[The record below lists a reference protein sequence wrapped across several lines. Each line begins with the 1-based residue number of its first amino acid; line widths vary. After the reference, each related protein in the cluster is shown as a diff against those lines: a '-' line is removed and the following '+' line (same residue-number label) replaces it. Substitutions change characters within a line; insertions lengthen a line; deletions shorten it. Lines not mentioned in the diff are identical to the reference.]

1 MCAVGVLEPA
11 ACRVY
16 VAWQSLAISR
26 SKNVATQSVVKFQRR
41 EADVGDT
48 PDEIEIDP
56 QRFMT
61 MAQVAVLWNSSVDT
75 VRRRIRSGSLPTV
88 PVGRGVRIR
97 REDALKG
104 AK

>member
-11 ACRVY
+11 AGRVY
-16 VAWQSLAISR
+16 VAWQSLAFSR
-26 SKNVATQSVVKFQRR
+26 SNNFATQSVVKFQRR

-61 MAQVAVLWNSSVDT
+61 MAEVAALWKCSVDT
-75 VRRRIRSGSLPTV
+75 VRRRVKSGALPTV
-88 PVGRGVRIR
+88 PVGRGVRIA
-97 REDALKG
+97 REDALRG